1 MKNVLYWILA
11 LATIASASSGPEP
24 PPCNPN
30 TDKKC
35 FARDAAL
42 ATSIFEPFT
51 SSSKRFRPLADSP
64 GISYCDNGAKLTMTK
79 RFDNPSIV
87 SNFYILYGKVE
98 VEIKA
103 AAGTGIISS
112 FYLQSDDLDEIDV
125 AEVFGGDIYEFQTNF
140 FVKGN
145 TTTYDRG
152 GYHPMPVP
160 PMQEFNKYGIE
171 WTPQKLIWTLN
182 GVPVRTL
189 TNDTPH
195 GFPNSPMDIKFS
207 LWAGGDPDNE
217 QGTIDWAG
225 GITQYTQLPFSMY
238 VKNMYAMDYSTGIE
252 YNYGNSWD
260 GKWIELRSNQ
270 GSIYGKMPSP
280 TTSNPNPVSESELLG
295 TDTVMSSISQESDD
309 HPTTSILSFETGSE
323 ESSAITTPTAIISKG
338 ETAIGDGNDRFPSNK
353 FIQYFNRSLD
363 ATSTSSQISNS
374 LLKVVYVLVL
384 ESIFIVLWM

>member
-1 MKNVLYWILA
+1 
-11 LATIASASSGPEP
+11 
-24 PPCNPN
+24 CNPN

-270 GSIYGKMPSP
+270 GSIY
-280 TTSNPNPVSESELLG
+280 
-295 TDTVMSSISQESDD
+295 
-309 HPTTSILSFETGSE
+309 
-323 ESSAITTPTAIISKG
+323 
-338 ETAIGDGNDRFPSNK
+338 
-353 FIQYFNRSLD
+353 
-363 ATSTSSQISNS
+363 
-374 LLKVVYVLVL
+374 
-384 ESIFIVLWM
+384 